1 MGPRMK
7 AVMKFAVA
15 GAVATSTQLMLG
27 GGTASAHGA
36 CRAPAEVQSVS
47 QLRAGS
53 RTSCAT
59 ARSVAAAYD
68 EKVMAGGSFPDRQP
82 LRVKGFRCTTSPAG
96 PSEEETFKVRCVSN
110 KMSVRFMWGV

>member
-1 MGPRMK
+1 MGPKMQ

-15 GAVATSTQLMLG
+15 GVVATSAPLMFA
-27 GGTASAHGA
+27 GTASAHGA
-36 CRAPAEVQSVS
+36 CRAPAEVERVS

-53 RTSCAT
+53 RTSCTT

-82 LRVKGFRCTTSPAG
+82 LRVRGFRCTTTPAG
-96 PSEEETFKVRCVSN
+96 PSEEETFKVRCLFR
-110 KMSVRFMWGV
+110 KMVVRFMWGV

>member
-1 MGPRMK
+1 MGPRMQT
-7 AVMKFAVA
+7 VMKFAVA
-15 GAVATSTQLMLG
+15 GVVATGMPLMLA
-27 GGTASAHGA
+27 GTASAHGT
-36 CRAPAEVQSVS
+36 CRAPAEVERVL

-82 LRVKGFRCTTSPAG
+82 LRVKGFRCTTVPAG
-96 PSEEETFKVRCVSN
+96 PSEEETYKVRCLSK
-110 KMSVRFMWGV
+110 KMVVRFMWGV

>member
-1 MGPRMK
+1 MGPKMQ

-15 GAVATSTQLMLG
+15 GAVATTAPLALAGS
-27 GGTASAHGA
+27 ASAHGA
-36 CRAPAEVQSVS
+36 CRAPAEVERVS

-68 EKVMAGGSFPDRQP
+68 EKVMAGGSFPARQP
-82 LRVKGFRCTTSPAG
+82 LRVKSFRCTTVPAG
-96 PSEEETFKVRCVSN
+96 PSEEETFEVRCSSR
-110 KMSVRFMWGV
+110 KMLVQFMWGV